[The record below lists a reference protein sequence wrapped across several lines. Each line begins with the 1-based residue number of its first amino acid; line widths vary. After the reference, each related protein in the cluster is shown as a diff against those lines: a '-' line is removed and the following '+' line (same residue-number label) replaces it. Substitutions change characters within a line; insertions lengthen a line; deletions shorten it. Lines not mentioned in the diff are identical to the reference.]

1 MPNLTHG
8 LEPSLKEIAARFD
21 EVCRK
26 LGALYTIEQDTHNE
40 QGYAIRNEVDISILE
55 GEMNDFIADKWVDMA
70 IEEGASG
77 PYVKFSLLPI
87 FEYNEDVKM
96 VDLETIEIYNQDVL
110 ADDEQVDKW
119 VVAMSGKKFI
129 PPIIIDSHS
138 RILEGTNVYRAWL
151 KIGGINGRI
160 PTISEDQIKSP
171 TKAHSRR
178 QAANRGAIGKLSV
191 FGHIIECKIGD
202 KFKLSKDLMGYDNIT
217 IVPAGTEVEVVDND
231 PRVPDIKYEGKI
243 INVSMDKLMTAIN
256 DSFERRLSKKLDE
269 AIVVG
274 IPHSAVM
281 GMHHARNHA
290 PSSAPSKHKQTPMIH
305 MLNELR
311 AAEIV
316 AALQYEIYSVTVPSL
331 HMQGLEDLFE
341 EHEEEERKH
350 AKKIAQRIHELEGEP
365 IADPV
370 AISKL
375 SPYQISYDVT
385 PEGMVKT
392 LLEQERIGLDSY
404 RKAIE
409 MAQDDPATRLM
420 LEEILRDEEE
430 HTADMKS
437 MLEHNK

>member
-8 LEPSLKEIAARFD
+8 LDPTLKEIAAHFD

-40 QGYAIRNEVDISILE
+40 QGYAIRNQINVQAIA
-55 GEMNDFIADKWVDMA
+55 GEMSQFIADKWVDMA
-70 IEEGASG
+70 IEEGVEG
-77 PYVKFSLLPI
+77 PYIKFCLLPI
-87 FEYNEDVKM
+87 FEYSEDVKLL
-96 VDLETIEIYNQDVL
+96 DLPAVEMMNQDIL
-110 ADDEQVDKW
+110 EDDAQTDKW
-119 VVAMSGKKFI
+119 VIAISDKRFI
-129 PPIIIDSHS
+129 PPVIVDAQN
-138 RILEGTNVYRAWL
+138 RIVEGTNVYHAWL
-151 KIGGINGRI
+151 KVGGLNGKI
-160 PTISEDQIKSP
+160 PAISEDQIKSP
-171 TKAHSRR
+171 NRAHSRR

-191 FGHIIECKIGD
+191 FGNIIECKIGD
-202 KFKLSKDLMGYDNIT
+202 KFKLTKDLMGYDNVT

-243 INVSMDKLMTAIN
+243 INVSMDKLMKAIN

-269 AIVVG
+269 AVVAG
-274 IPHSAVM
+274 IPSILVTKGLRPAHHHSELE
-281 GMHHARNHA
+281 HAQHNPLIR
-290 PSSAPSKHKQTPMIH
+290 

-316 AALQYEIYSVTVPSL
+316 AALQYEIYSITVPSL

-350 AKKIAQRIHELEGEP
+350 AKKIAQRIHELDGEP
-365 IADPV
+365 VADPV
-370 AISKL
+370 EISKL
-375 SPYQISYDVT
+375 SPYQISYDVA
-385 PEGMVKT
+385 PEAMVKT

-409 MAQDDPATRLM
+409 MAKDDPATRLM